1 MKTLKIDG
9 LTLDKCVRDAQDEQ
23 IMLTRNGKPVAMI
36 IGLENLDQE
45 QIELGTNDKFWQ
57 MMERSRRG
65 PRVSQEVAERLLG
78 LRPSVRAKPTSKP
91 TATKA
96 KKAVVK

>member
-9 LTLDKCVRDAQDEQ
+9 LTLDKCVRSAQDEQ

-36 IGLENLDQE
+36 IGLEKLDQE

-78 LRPSVRAKPTSKP
+78 LRPSVRAKQTSKP